1 MLSPLSPEHFF
12 AMFGSLAYNQQP
24 MTSVRVPPQNL
35 DAERALLGAIM
46 LKPTAMYDIADSI
59 SAESFYAAKHGFI
72 FEAMQGLFAKGEPI
86 DLVTLSGKL
95 KEQKKLDMIGGSVFL
110 SELVSAAPA
119 AGNVIYYAD
128 IVKEKFT
135 RRSLI
140 DAAGRIGEIGYQEEL
155 EVDDVVDEAQQEI
168 FRIANTSSTST
179 VVSMKEAVQDAFERL
194 DKLKEHSGGLRGVPT
209 GFTALDNM
217 LSGLQKS
224 DLIILAAR
232 PSVGKT
238 TLALDIARQSAV
250 KHGTPVALF
259 SLEMSSQ
266 QLTDRMLA
274 AEAKVNAWKLRTGR
288 ITQDEEFDAI
298 RDAIGRLAE
307 APIYIDDRAHTTIL
321 QMRSSAR
328 RLKAEKNLG
337 LIIIDYL
344 QLITPSGT
352 HKSDSLVQQVTE
364 ISRALK
370 GIAREIDVPVLALS
384 QLSRAVEQRGGTP
397 RLSDLRDSGSI
408 EQDAD
413 VVIFIHREDKGKDES
428 ERTNIA
434 EILVEKHRNGPVGKV
449 ELFFNGDKSTFENLE
464 KSNFSD
470 FAPQRTAPTQTDDN
484 W

>member
-1 MLSPLSPEHFF
+1 M
-12 AMFGSLAYNQQP
+12 
-24 MTSVRVPPQNL
+24 

-46 LKPTAMYDIADSI
+46 LKPNAMYEIADSI
-59 SAESFYAAKHGFI
+59 TAESFYAAKHGYV
-72 FEAMQGLFAKGEPI
+72 FEAMQSLFSKGEPI

-95 KEQKKLDMIGGSVFL
+95 KELKRYDAIGGATFL
-110 SELVSAAPA
+110 SDLASAAPA

-128 IVKEKFT
+128 LVKAKHT

-140 DAAGRIGEIGYQEEL
+140 DAAGRINEISYQEDV
-155 EVDDVVDEAQQEI
+155 EVEDAVDEAQQEI
-168 FRIANTSSTST
+168 FKIANTSAASK
-179 VVSMKEAVQDAFERL
+179 VVSMKEAVHDAFDRL
-194 DKLKEHSGGLRGVPT
+194 DKLKQHDGGIRGVPS
-209 GFTALDNM
+209 GYKALDDM
-217 LSGLQKS
+217 LSGFQKS

-238 TLALDIARQSAV
+238 TLALDIARQSAI
-250 KHGTPVALF
+250 KHGTSVAIF

-266 QLTDRMLA
+266 QLADRMLS
-274 AEAKVNAWKLRTGR
+274 AEARVNAWKLRTGR
-288 ITQDEEFDAI
+288 ITEDEEFDAI
-298 RDAIGRLAE
+298 RDAIERLSD

-321 QMRSSAR
+321 QIRSSAR

-370 GIAREIDVPVLALS
+370 GIAREINVPVIALS
-384 QLSRAVEQRGGTP
+384 QLSRAVEQRGGAP

-413 VVIFIHREDKGKDES
+413 VVMFIHREDKGKEEH

-434 EILVEKHRNGPVGKV
+434 QIMIEKHRNGPVGKID
-449 ELFFNGDKSTFENLE
+449 LFFNGDKSTFENID
-464 KSNFSD
+464 KSGFSD
-470 FAPQRTAPTQTDDN
+470 FAPAQPSRAQDPDAS

>member
-1 MLSPLSPEHFF
+1 M
-12 AMFGSLAYNQQP
+12 
-24 MTSVRVPPQNL
+24 

-46 LKPTAMYDIADSI
+46 LKPNAMYEIADSI
-59 SAESFYAAKHGFI
+59 TAESFYAAKHGYV
-72 FEAMQGLFAKGEPI
+72 FEAMQSLFSKGEPI

-95 KEQKKLDMIGGSVFL
+95 KELKRYDAIGGATFL
-110 SELVSAAPA
+110 SDLVSAAPA

-128 IVKEKFT
+128 LVKAKHT

-140 DAAGRIGEIGYQEEL
+140 DAAGRINEISYQEDV
-155 EVDDVVDEAQQEI
+155 EVEDAVDEAQQEI
-168 FRIANTSSTST
+168 FKIANTSAASK
-179 VVSMKEAVQDAFERL
+179 VVSMKEAVHDAFDRL
-194 DKLKEHSGGLRGVPT
+194 DKLKQHDGGIRGVPS
-209 GFTALDNM
+209 GYKALDDM
-217 LSGLQKS
+217 LSGFQKS

-238 TLALDIARQSAV
+238 TLALDIARQSAI
-250 KHGTPVALF
+250 KHGTSVAIF

-266 QLTDRMLA
+266 QLADRMLS
-274 AEAKVNAWKLRTGR
+274 AEARVNAWKLRTGR
-288 ITQDEEFDAI
+288 ITEDEEFDAI
-298 RDAIGRLAE
+298 RDAIERLSD

-321 QMRSSAR
+321 QIRSSAR

-370 GIAREIDVPVLALS
+370 GIAREINVPVIALS
-384 QLSRAVEQRGGTP
+384 QLSRAVEQRGGAP

-413 VVIFIHREDKGKDES
+413 VVMFIHREDKGKEEH

-434 EILVEKHRNGPVGKV
+434 QIMIEKHRNGPVGKID
-449 ELFFNGDKSTFENLE
+449 LFFNGDKSTFENID
-464 KSNFSD
+464 KSGFSD
-470 FAPQRTAPTQTDDN
+470 FAPAQPSRAQDPDAS